1 MGKRLFYKHHK
12 EALTMNAGCEPVYF
26 GDESKKIIHG
36 DALTELKKLPPAS
49 ADLIF
54 ADPPY
59 NIGKDFDGLVESWD
73 EETFLAWLFECIDE
87 CHRILT
93 PQGSMYL
100 MNSTEN
106 MPYIDLK
113 CRQLFT
119 IKSRIVWSYDSSGVQ
134 AKNFFGSMYEPILMM
149 VKNSKNYT
157 FNRDDVLVEAKT
169 GAKRALIDYRKN
181 PPQPYNQKKV
191 PGNVWEFPRVRYLM
205 DEYENHPTQ
214 KPQAL
219 LERIILA
226 SSNPGEI
233 VLDPF
238 AGSFTTGATAVALN
252 RRFIGIEVNDE
263 YVKMGLRRLSI
274 SSHFSENDLAKVKKR
289 KTKNLSKKSRL
300 AEKNNVISTK

>member
-1 MGKRLFYKHHK
+1 
-12 EALTMNAGCEPVYF
+12 MNAGCEPVYF

-36 DALTELKKLPPAS
+36 DALTELKKLPS
-49 ADLIF
+49 TSVDLIF

>member
-1 MGKRLFYKHHK
+1 
-12 EALTMNAGCEPVYF
+12 MNAGCEPVYF

-36 DALTELKKLPPAS
+36 DALTELKKLPS
-49 ADLIF
+49 TSVDLIF

-289 KTKNLSKKSRL
+289 KTKNLSKNSRL